1 MTTSI
6 KVAKTFNSHLAL
18 VTKSIIVLNGLAY
31 QSILINYKELLVICP
46 KDSSILNPNLGGG
59 GLILPPCW
67 FSLNSSEMVK
77 GVTLAFFNI

>member
-31 QSILINYKELLVICP
+31 QSILIKYKELLVICP
-46 KDSSILNPNLGGG
+46 NDSSILNPNLGGG
-59 GLILPPCW
+59 GLILPPVGFPLIAQKW
-67 FSLNSSEMVK
+67 
-77 GVTLAFFNI
+77 